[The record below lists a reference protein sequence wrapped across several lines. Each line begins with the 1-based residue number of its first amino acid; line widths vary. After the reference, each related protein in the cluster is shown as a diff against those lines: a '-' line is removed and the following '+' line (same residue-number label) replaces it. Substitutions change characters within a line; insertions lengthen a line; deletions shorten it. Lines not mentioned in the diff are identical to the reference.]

1 VDYGLTLFIV
11 GLTLIFTGIILVLV
25 GFLAEA
31 SKGEGR
37 VEGGG
42 VVVIG
47 PIPIVFGSNWKIALI
62 LVVATIILML
72 IIYLLFYYPVG
83 VHRGAWV

>member
-25 GFLAEA
+25 GFLVEA
-31 SKGEGR
+31 SKSEGR

-47 PIPIVFGSNWKIALI
+47 PIPIVFG
-62 LVVATIILML
+62 
-72 IIYLLFYYPVG
+72 
-83 VHRGAWV
+83 